1 MFEPPEEFN
10 IADYFLDARVREGRG
25 DRIALRT
32 DDGDWTYA
40 AVQAL
45 ANRWGNVLRES
56 GVQPEQ
62 RVLLGTLDT
71 PDHVGAL
78 FGALKIGAVPVMVN
92 PFQKLSAISYL
103 MEYTGATAAVTHD
116 EVAAP
121 FDAAAPSARRMG
133 AVIIADHRVARMS
146 LEQASPELEMQ

>member
-10 IADYFLDARVREGRG
+10 VADFFLDARVREGRG
-25 DRIALRT
+25 GRIALRT

-40 AVQAL
+40 EVQAL
-45 ANRWGNVLRES
+45 ANRWGNVLRDA

-62 RVLLGTLDT
+62 RVLVGTLDS

-92 PFQKLSAISYL
+92 PFLKPDAIAYFF
-103 MEYTGATAAVTHD
+103 EYTGAVAAVTHA
-116 EVAAP
+116 EVAGP
-121 FDAAAPSARRMG
+121 FRDAAPRSRR
-133 AVIIADHRVARMS
+133 R
-146 LEQASPELEMQ
+146 